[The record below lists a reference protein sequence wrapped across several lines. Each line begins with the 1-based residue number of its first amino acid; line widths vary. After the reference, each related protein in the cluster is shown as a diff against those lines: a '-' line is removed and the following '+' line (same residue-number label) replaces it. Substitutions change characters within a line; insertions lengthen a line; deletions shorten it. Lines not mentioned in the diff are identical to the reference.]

1 MSFEN
6 ELEKIGLEKI
16 ELEPVFEERLYE
28 RYEFTVQVQGDE
40 FKGHFH
46 NEEIQW
52 LHPHPRQMLGDDIT
66 DTLEKS
72 IYKLMNEHRAASEG
86 KDIELTLAFEGSL
99 HERLQF
105 TIQIQGEEYKG
116 FVHEGEIQWF
126 HPHPQQEL
134 KNEHVQAIEV
144 DIHEKI
150 ADQEKE

>member
-6 ELEKIGLEKI
+6 ELEKI

-28 RYEFTVQVQGDE
+28 RYEFTVTVRGDE

-52 LHPHPRQMLGDDIT
+52 LQPHPRQMLGDDKT
-66 DTLEKS
+66 DNLEKS
-72 IYKLMNEHRAASEG
+72 IYKLMNQHRTASEG
-86 KDIELTLAFEGSL
+86 EDVELTLAFEGRL

-126 HPHPQQEL
+126 NPHPQQEL

-144 DIHEKI
+144 DIHEQV

>member
-6 ELEKIGLEKI
+6 ELEKF

-28 RYEFTVQVQGDE
+28 RYEFTVIVLGEE

-52 LHPHPRQMLGDDIT
+52 LQPHPRQMLGDDKT
-66 DTLEKS
+66 DTLETS
-72 IYKLMNEHRAASEG
+72 IYKLINEHRTTSDEE
-86 KDIELTLAFEGSL
+86 DVELSLAFEGRL
-99 HERLQF
+99 HERQQF

-126 HPHPQQEL
+126 HPQPHQEL
-134 KNEHVQAIEV
+134 KNEHVEAIEV
-144 DIHEKI
+144 EIHEKV
-150 ADQEKE
+150 ANQEKE

>member
-6 ELEKIGLEKI
+6 ELEKFG
-16 ELEPVFEERLYE
+16 LEPVFEERLYG
-28 RYEFTVQVQGDE
+28 RYEFTVKVRGDE

-52 LHPHPRQMLGDDIT
+52 LQPHPRQMIGDDKT

-72 IYKLMNEHRAASEG
+72 IYKLMNERHTTNEG
-86 KDIELTLAFEGSL
+86 NDVELTVAFEGKL
-99 HERLQF
+99 HERQQF

-126 HPHPQQEL
+126 HPHPHQDH
-134 KNEHVQAIEV
+134 KDEHVQAIEAE
-144 DIHEKI
+144 IHEKV

>member
-1 MSFEN
+1 
-6 ELEKIGLEKI
+6 
-16 ELEPVFEERLYE
+16 
-28 RYEFTVQVQGDE
+28 
-40 FKGHFH
+40 
-46 NEEIQW
+46 
-52 LHPHPRQMLGDDIT
+52 MLGDDKT

-72 IYKLMNEHRAASEG
+72 IYKLMNEHRTASEG
-86 KDIELTLAFEGSL
+86 KDVELTLAFEGRL

-105 TIQIQGEEYKG
+105 KIQIQGEEYKG

-144 DIHEKI
+144 DIHEKV